1 MDIYCYLF
9 SKYLGM
15 SQRCRIFAPMK
26 MKNPLPLRVA
36 RLVWAAATLAL
47 MPALTAVAQQ
57 GAARGSGSTA
67 PGDTLTVEDNP
78 CIFPDDH
85 RYCWT
90 LDPITAIRYDA
101 VPDTGYIGQARVDV
115 MESKALAIAHTG
127 NLWSPHIVQD
137 YFARPAERDFLFVN
151 AYQLF
156 AHAPARTL
164 YYNTRIPYTMAAYTT
179 SGRSLDA
186 NDHLRL
192 AFAGNFNKDLGLGST
207 LDYVY
212 ARGAYQNSATKP
224 LKWESYLYYLG
235 EQYKAYI
242 AFDVSKYAN
251 QENGGIADRGYV
263 LTPED
268 YNDNFTDPANMPTR
282 LLDTWNETNHRNV
295 HFTHTYDLGRWEE
308 RIAPDD
314 STDVWDEFVPV
325 ATLFHTVDYDH
336 MDHQFRMDRGA
347 DATDEGLYTHH
358 YINRETTSDTTD
370 YHSLTTYAGIRVN
383 EGFSRWSQF
392 GLSAFVGYERQ
403 HYRLMQDTLDAAFIP
418 RSHTSNTLW
427 LGGQLS
433 RHQGSALN
441 FDITARTALSGDKVG
456 DFDLTGRIRTVI
468 PFGRRDSEGRRTDS
482 LIVDATGLVR
492 NSRVSYLTDHYFSN
506 HFRWS
511 NDFDRE
517 QHLRVAGEIAY
528 PRSRTSVSAGV
539 EHINNFHYFAAS
551 DGLPHQYDRQLDI
564 FGLTVRQ
571 GLHVRMGKRS
581 GLLWDNAVLVQTS
594 TDDAVLALPKV
605 SLESDLS
612 LYIPI
617 AALQLQLGATGYWY
631 TKYYAPY
638 YEPAT
643 QTFQTQHDI
652 ECGGYPMLNAYV
664 NCNLKRIKFYLQM
677 TNVLQG
683 TVTNDA
689 FLGPNYPTLPRR
701 FMWGVI
707 FNLQN

>member
-1 MDIYCYLF
+1 MR
-9 SKYLGM
+9 LGG
-15 SQRCRIFAPMK
+15 
-26 MKNPLPLRVA
+26 LRSVLA
-36 RLVWAAATLAL
+36 ACAVVLVATLPQPLA
-47 MPALTAVAQQ
+47 AQQ
-57 GAARGSGSTA
+57 PEAGAVPA
-67 PGDTLTVEDNP
+67 GDTLTVEDNP
-78 CIFPDDH
+78 CIFPDDL

-90 LDPITAIRYDA
+90 LDPITGIRYDA
-101 VPDTGYIGQARVDV
+101 VPDTAYIGQAKVDV
-115 MESKALAIAHTG
+115 MESKALAIAYTG
-127 NLWSPHIVQD
+127 NLWSPHVVQD
-137 YFARPAERDFLFVN
+137 YFARPADRDFLFVN

-156 AHAPARTL
+156 AHSPARTL
-164 YYNTRIPYTMAAYTT
+164 YYNTHIPYTMAAYTT

-192 AFAGNFNKDLGLGST
+192 AFAGNFNKDLGLGTS

-212 ARGAYQNSATKP
+212 ARGAYQNGSAKP

-235 EQYKAYI
+235 EQYKAYV

-251 QENGGIADRGYV
+251 QENGGILERGYV
-263 LTPED
+263 LTPEE

-282 LLDTWNETNHRNV
+282 LINTWNETDHRNI
-295 HFTHTYDLGRWEE
+295 HFTHSYDLGRWEE
-308 RIAPDD
+308 RIEAAD
-314 STDVWDEFVPV
+314 SSVWDEFVPV
-325 ATLFHTVDYDH
+325 ATIFHTVDYDH
-336 MDHQFRMDRGA
+336 MGHQFRMDAGA
-347 DATDEGLYTHH
+347 DATEGGVYQHH
-358 YINRETTSDTTD
+358 YINDRVTSDTTD

-392 GLSAFVGYERQ
+392 GVSAFVGFERQ
-403 HYRLMQDTLDAAFIP
+403 HYRLMQDTLEAGFIP

-456 DFDLTGRIRTVI
+456 DFELSGRIRTVI
-468 PFGRRDSEGRRTDS
+468 PFGRRRDAGGRHADS
-482 LIVDATGLVR
+482 LVVNATGVAR
-492 NSRVSYLTDHYFSN
+492 NSRVGYLTDHYFSN

-511 NDFDRE
+511 NDYDRE
-517 QHLRVAGEIAY
+517 QHLRLGGEIAY

-539 EHINNFHYFAAS
+539 EHINNFHYFDSA
-551 DGLPHQYDRQLDI
+551 DGLPHQYDRQLDV

-571 GLHVRMGKRS
+571 GLHVRMGRRS

-605 SLESDLS
+605 SVESDLS

-643 QTFQTQHDI
+643 QTFQTQGEV

-677 TNVLQG
+677 TNVLEG
-683 TVTNDA
+683 TLTNDS
-689 FLGPNYPTLPRR
+689 FLGPNYPTMPRR